1 MVMALPRVCFN
12 ICLIKCNFGLL
23 LNMVIGC
30 LLCGEFSCF
39 SFSRQHFLDL
49 LSLLKITN
57 QYTNM
62 VCGEFYFHLLESLA
76 LMGNLLLL
84 SYSKLIS
91 ALVES
96 HPFR

>member
-1 MVMALPRVCFN
+1 
-12 ICLIKCNFGLL
+12 
-23 LNMVIGC
+23 MVIGC

-49 LSLLKITN
+49 LSFLKITN
-57 QYTNM
+57 QYANM

-76 LMGNLLLL
+76 LMGNLLL